1 MVSRAG
7 SDFEA
12 PPAHSWELSLRG
24 DGLMRGESD
33 SEKWQWFRS
42 GEGVLA
48 LEVEWI
54 ERAART
60 WGGRSEKFLTALKG
74 VLSGGE

>member
-1 MVSRAG
+1 
-7 SDFEA
+7 
-12 PPAHSWELSLRG
+12 
-24 DGLMRGESD
+24 MRGESD
-33 SEKWQWFRS
+33 SEKKWQWFRS

-48 LEVEWI
+48 LELEWI

-60 WGGRSEKFLTALKG
+60 WGGRSEKFLTALKE